1 MSNLT
6 ITLRD
11 FNLYLVD
18 FWEEGAVNRVVA
30 AVAAVLEICLAF
42 EESHIS
48 YFYAILIS
56 MQMLLSYLSIL
67 KRDIEYVK
75 DRTEAGTIVA
85 RVITVVTVP
94 TTGSVFVA

>member
-18 FWEEGAVNRVVA
+18 FWEEEAVNRVVA
-30 AVAAVLEICLAF
+30 AVAVLEIWLAS

-48 YFYAILIS
+48 TF
-56 MQMLLSYLSIL
+56 ML
-67 KRDIEYVK
+67 
-75 DRTEAGTIVA
+75 
-85 RVITVVTVP
+85 
-94 TTGSVFVA
+94 FC